1 VTVVETGHFAA
12 AAHHAGFRS
21 VTAVTNLVHRG
32 NERGLDA
39 LTIAAGRGR
48 PPTEDASV
56 PAQIVRVAPVPP
68 DRRTDQ
74 TATGSRATA
83 TAARVRARRHCQTA
97 DALSPGDGRRAGHR
111 GDAHHECPPPSVA
124 ASGTDRDPCDVA
136 RRAPS
141 GYCAAKE
148 EKFFG
153 WRLHLIV
160 TPQGVPVSFDLLPA
174 SLHDLTPLHE
184 LAERLP
190 SGAWLYGDKADNSAD
205 NEAMLEGETG
215 VRLVPIRK
223 ANMVPNPIDERVGL
237 QRYRKQIEGV
247 NSQWAAWGV
256 QRLHARTN
264 AGFMLKVWASLFALL
279 CMNAC

>member
-1 VTVVETGHFAA
+1 MNDDVIVPIFVVIDEVMRTFGHRTHPQAGASDSEVLTVAVVAACQFQNHHERTLCVMRGMHYLSGSLSISRFNRRLHALADWLPLLLDLLGAVFATGEAF
-12 AAHHAGFRS
+12 
-21 VTAVTNLVHRG
+21 V
-32 NERGLDA
+32 LDSMPVPVCRRA
-39 LTIAAGRGR
+39 RAGRCRKVRGR
-48 PPTEDASV
+48 AY
-56 PAQIVRVAPVPP
+56 
-68 DRRTDQ
+68 
-74 TATGSRATA
+74 
-83 TAARVRARRHCQTA
+83 C
-97 DALSPGDGRRAGHR
+97 
-111 GDAHHECPPPSVA
+111 
-124 ASGTDRDPCDVA
+124 
-136 RRAPS
+136 

-148 EKFFG
+148 ETFFG

-190 SGAWLYGDKADNSAD
+190 SGAWLYGDKAYNSAD
-205 NEAMLEGETG
+205 DEAMLEGETG

-247 NSQWAAWGV
+247 NSQLAAWGV

-279 CMNAC
+279 CMNAK